1 MYKSWDVKQGIK
13 NVVQNFL
20 SEVSDEQDLNADNKK
35 VDENEEPNWKKY
47 VGKKRQFT
55 IKQICG
61 R

>member
-1 MYKSWDVKQGIK
+1 
-13 NVVQNFL
+13 VQNFL